1 MNRGRILGI
10 YQLAQSKLS
19 KCAQTDDHN
28 LLVIVGHLNLLDS
41 LFTRLVDLGD
51 EMQWLD
57 QELIALKMKEDGCD
71 TICNPV
77 LAIGKRTTPLKR
89 ECLLC

>member
-57 QELIALKMKEDGCD
+57 QELTALKMKEDGCD